1 MLCYNEF
8 TEMSQKCH
16 KMNEKENE
24 KDMRNNKGLVQV
36 GTAQVKHNGSQK
48 KQKEFWMKSLN

>member
-1 MLCYNEF
+1 MYKMLKNREKTLDEPLQYCYNEF

-24 KDMRNNKGLVQV
+24 K
-36 GTAQVKHNGSQK
+36 T
-48 KQKEFWMKSLN
+48 